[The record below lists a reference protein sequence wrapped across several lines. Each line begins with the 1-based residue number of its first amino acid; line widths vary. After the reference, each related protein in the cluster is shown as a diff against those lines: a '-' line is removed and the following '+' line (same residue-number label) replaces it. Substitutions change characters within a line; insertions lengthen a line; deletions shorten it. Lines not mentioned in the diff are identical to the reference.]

1 MKSLPPGPWEVLFER
16 ALRLLDDIQRHGG
29 LADPFWTF
37 GGGTVLM
44 FRYGHSLSNDIDIFV
59 PDPQYL
65 GYVTPRLSDTA
76 ASLTE
81 EYTEMPGSFVKLQFE
96 EGEIDFVAAPN
107 LTDVAWERWEI
118 QGRQVRVETVAEVVA
133 KKMYHRGD
141 RATARDLFDLAM
153 VVEREPDALA
163 AAAPFPHAAPRPVP
177 GADRATWG
185 RVRGDFRG
193 DRCDRVSAEPGAL
206 RRGCHRLFV
215 RVEGP
220 LSLATLRAT
229 RRTARTSLLTVSSRP
244 MWTRGTDGGTDGGT
258 VGFLLPVFS
267 MRSTA

>member
-1 MKSLPPGPWEVLFER
+1 MRSLPSGPCEVLFQR
-16 ALRLLDDIQRHGG
+16 ALQLVDDIQRHGG

-44 FRYGHSLSNDIDIFV
+44 FRYGHRLSKDIDIFV

-107 LTDVAWERWEI
+107 LTDAAWERWEI
-118 QGRQVRVETVAEVVA
+118 QGRPVRVETAAEVIA

-163 AAAPFPHAAPRPVP
+163 AAAPFLVRHRDRFLEQIWQP
-177 GADRATWG
+177 GAGFVATFEAIAATG
-185 RVRGDFRG
+185 YQPSMEHCAEVATAYL
-193 DRCDRVSAEPGAL
+193 SAL
-206 RRGCHRLFV
+206 K
-215 RVEGP
+215 
-220 LSLATLRAT
+220 
-229 RRTARTSLLTVSSRP
+229 
-244 MWTRGTDGGTDGGT
+244 DG
-258 VGFLLPVFS
+258 
-267 MRSTA
+267 

>member
-1 MKSLPPGPWEVLFER
+1 MKSLPSGPWEVLFQR
-16 ALRLLDDIQRHGG
+16 ALRLVDDIQRHGG

-44 FRYGHSLSNDIDIFV
+44 FRYGHRLSKDIDIFV

-107 LTDVAWERWEI
+107 LTDAAWERWEI
-118 QGRQVRVETVAEVVA
+118 QGRPVRVETAAEVIA

-163 AAAPFPHAAPRPVP
+163 AAAPFLVRHRDRFLEQIWQP
-177 GADRATWG
+177 GAGFVATFEAIAATG
-185 RVRGDFRG
+185 YQPSMEHCAEVATAYL
-193 DRCDRVSAEPGAL
+193 SAL
-206 RRGCHRLFV
+206 K
-215 RVEGP
+215 
-220 LSLATLRAT
+220 
-229 RRTARTSLLTVSSRP
+229 
-244 MWTRGTDGGTDGGT
+244 DG
-258 VGFLLPVFS
+258 
-267 MRSTA
+267 

>member
-1 MKSLPPGPWEVLFER
+1 MKSLPSGPWEVLFQR
-16 ALRLLDDIQRHGG
+16 ALLLVDDIQRHGG

-44 FRYGHSLSNDIDIFV
+44 FRYGHRLSKDIDIFV

-107 LTDVAWERWEI
+107 LTDGAWERWEI
-118 QGRQVRVETVAEVVA
+118 QGRPVRVETAAEVIA

-141 RATARDLFDLAM
+141 RATARDLFDLSM

-163 AAAPFPHAAPRPVP
+163 AAAPFLVRHRDRFVEQIGQP
-177 GADRATWG
+177 GAGFVAT
-185 RVRGDFRG
+185 FE
-193 DRCDRVSAEPGAL
+193 AIA
-206 RRGCHRLFV
+206 
-215 RVEGP
+215 
-220 LSLATLRAT
+220 AT
-229 RRTARTSLLTVSSRP
+229 RYQPSLEHCVEVATAYLSALK
-244 MWTRGTDGGTDGGT
+244 DG
-258 VGFLLPVFS
+258 
-267 MRSTA
+267 

>member
-1 MKSLPPGPWEVLFER
+1 MKPLPAGPWEVLFQR
-16 ALRLLDDIQRHGG
+16 ALRLVDDIQRHGG

-44 FRYGHSLSNDIDIFV
+44 FRYGHRLSKDIDIFV

-107 LTDVAWERWEI
+107 LTDAAWEWWEI
-118 QGRQVRVETVAEVVA
+118 QGRPVRVETAAEVIA
-133 KKMYHRGD
+133 KKMHHRGD

-163 AAAPFPHAAPRPVP
+163 AATPFLMRHRDRFLEQIGQP
-177 GADRATWG
+177 GAGFVATFEAIAATG
-185 RVRGDFRG
+185 YQPSLEHCVE
-193 DRCDRVSAEPGAL
+193 VATAYLSALKE
-206 RRGCHRLFV
+206 R
-215 RVEGP
+215 
-220 LSLATLRAT
+220 
-229 RRTARTSLLTVSSRP
+229 
-244 MWTRGTDGGTDGGT
+244 
-258 VGFLLPVFS
+258 
-267 MRSTA
+267 